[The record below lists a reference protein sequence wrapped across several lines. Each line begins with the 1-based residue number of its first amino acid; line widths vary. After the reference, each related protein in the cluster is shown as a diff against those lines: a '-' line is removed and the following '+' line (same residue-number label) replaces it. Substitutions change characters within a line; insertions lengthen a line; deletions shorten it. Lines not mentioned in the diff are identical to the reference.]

1 MEKKEKSGAAH
12 TFAIWF
18 GLAALMFGT
27 QVGGSMAA
35 GTYAVGDFAPFG
47 GGWLLVFIAIYFCFR
62 SAFAIHALEFTRIF
76 KTDNYSAY
84 YLELYGLNSDKANPK
99 LKKAVMWMF
108 DIYTTI
114 AGVVVVAATINLFG
128 SLTASIGINA
138 YLGRLIAVALFAFLS
153 IYGAAFLRRFNTAMT
168 IALVVSMLVILGAVL
183 SVRGDVFLE
192 RLGNFNIGADWTGK
206 PVSSQIRLL
215 ISFGFASLTIGSTLC
230 NFSEKVRNTK
240 DAVGSGLLIGL
251 LSISAFFLTS
261 CIVLPFL
268 PEMINDTPILSICQQ
283 YLAPIITVFYWIV
296 VVFSVV
302 STGPTYSYTTANRF
316 AKVWKND
323 KLSRQMKLLI
333 ISVIFLMACY
343 VISGIGLLAIVQK
356 GFSALGTIASVIIG
370 IPMLISLPRM
380 VKKNQEAKAAQQNG

>member
-1 MEKKEKSGAAH
+1 METKKTRRSAH

-35 GTYAVGDFAPFG
+35 GTYAVGYFAPYG
-47 GGWLLVFIAIYFCFR
+47 GGWLLVFIAIYFCLR

-84 YLELYGLNSDKANPK
+84 YLELYGLNHDGANPV

-114 AGVVVVAATINLFG
+114 AGIVVVAATINLFG
-128 SLTASIGINA
+128 SLTSSIGINPYA
-138 YLGRLIAVALFAFLS
+138 GRLIAVAMFAFLS

-168 IALVVSMLVILGAVL
+168 ISLVISMLLILAAVL
-183 SVRGDVFLE
+183 SVRGDVFFE
-192 RLGNFNIGADWTGK
+192 RLGNFSIGADWTGK

-230 NFSEKVRNTK
+230 NFSEKIRDMK
-240 DAVGSGLLIGL
+240 DSIGSGLMIGL

-268 PEMINDTPILSICQQ
+268 PEMINNTPILSICQE
-283 YLAPIITVFYWIV
+283 YLPPFITTLYWIV

-316 AKVWKND
+316 AKVWKTE

-333 ISVIFLMACY
+333 ISLIFLIGCY
-343 VISGIGLLAIVQK
+343 IISGIGLLTLVQK

-370 IPMLISLPRM
+370 IPMLISIPRM
-380 VKKNQEAKAAQQNG
+380 IQKGREEKKDR

>member
-1 MEKKEKSGAAH
+1 METKEKRSGSQ

-35 GTYAVGDFAPFG
+35 GTYAVGYFAPFG
-47 GGWLLVFIAIYFCFR
+47 GGWLLVFVAIYFCFR
-62 SAFAIHALEFTRIF
+62 SAFAVHALEFTRLF

-84 YLELYGLNSDKANPK
+84 YLELYGLNSDQANPV

-128 SLTASIGINA
+128 SLTTSAGINP
-138 YLGRLIAVALFAFLS
+138 YIGRLIAVALFAFLS

-168 IALVVSMLVILGAVL
+168 ISLVVAMLVIFAAVL
-183 SVRGDVFLE
+183 SVRGDMFFE
-192 RLGNFNIGADWTGK
+192 RLGNFSIGADWTGK
-206 PVSSQIRLL
+206 SVAAQIRLL
-215 ISFGFASLTIGSTLC
+215 VSFGFASLTIGSTLC
-230 NFSEKVRNTK
+230 NFSEKIRNTR
-240 DAVGSGLLIGL
+240 DSVGSGFLIGL

-268 PEMINDTPILSICQQ
+268 PEMITNTPILSICQQ
-283 YLAPIITVFYWIV
+283 YLPSIVTMLYWIV

-316 AKVWKND
+316 AKIWKTE
-323 KLSRQMKLLI
+323 KLSRQMKLLT
-333 ISVIFLMACY
+333 ISLIFLMGCY
-343 VISGIGLLAIVQK
+343 IISGIGLLTIVQK
-356 GFSALGTIASVIIG
+356 GFSALGNIASVIIG
-370 IPMLISLPRM
+370 IPLLVSLPRM
-380 VKKNQEAKAAQQNG
+380 AKKRKEEKAVKANA